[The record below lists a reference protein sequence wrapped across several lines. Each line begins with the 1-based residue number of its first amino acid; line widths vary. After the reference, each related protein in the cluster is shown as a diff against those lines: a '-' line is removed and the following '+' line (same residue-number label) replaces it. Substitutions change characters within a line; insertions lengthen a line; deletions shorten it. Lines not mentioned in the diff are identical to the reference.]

1 MICLEM
7 WRMLN
12 HIRDSIGCLRYYL
25 VSFEESDMARW
36 LALDVGE
43 ARIGVAISDATGFLA
58 SPYTTLHVTRDESQ
72 TWKAIQHLIEES
84 ETEGLVVGLPISLDG
99 AIHSQGKRVLAF
111 AERLKE
117 HITVPITFWDERL
130 STVEAERLLVERGE
144 AELGKRNKTTGRGK
158 SNQSKRRRKK
168 QEVDALAATVILQEY
183 LDTQMSKTRGTE

>member
-1 MICLEM
+1 
-7 WRMLN
+7 
-12 HIRDSIGCLRYYL
+12 
-25 VSFEESDMARW
+25 MARW

-72 TWKAIQHLIEES
+72 TWKAIQHLIEET
-84 ETEGLVVGLPISLDG
+84 ETERLVVGLPISLDG
-99 AIHSQGKRVLAF
+99 AIHSQGKRVQAF

-144 AELGKRNKTTGRGK
+144 AELGKRYMTIGGRKRNKTK
-158 SNQSKRRRKK
+158 RRKK
-168 QEVDALAATVILQEY
+168 QEVDALAAAVILQEY

>member
-1 MICLEM
+1 
-7 WRMLN
+7 
-12 HIRDSIGCLRYYL
+12 
-25 VSFEESDMARW
+25 MARW
-36 LALDVGE
+36 MALDVGE

-72 TWKAIQHLIEES
+72 TWKAIQHLIEET

-99 AIHSQGKRVLAF
+99 VIHSQGKRVQAF

-117 HITVPITFWDERL
+117 HITVPITFWDERF

-144 AELGKRNKTTGRGK
+144 AELGKRYKTTGGGK
-158 SNQSKRRRKK
+158 RNQAKRRHKK
-168 QEVDALAATVILQEY
+168 QEVDALAAAVILQEY